1 MSAAGDPHAAE
12 ISPAAAIDD
21 PDLEALVGS
30 SVPIQASSPSSPA
43 ADLLAEFAAD
53 EAAVARDEV
62 DFSHDEEASIVGQ
75 VWSHEAASDSASE
88 ESLPTP
94 PPPAPDT
101 AEIALP
107 SPPPPSS
114 AETESSLADETPAE
128 AEADAESTLPSPPV
142 PAGEEEVPTA
152 PEPATEQ
159 APSAPVDRT
168 VQQDCSQCSQRFE
181 VTLPEGHDVA
191 RTACPGC
198 GSIETIRL
206 T

>member
-62 DFSHDEEASIVGQ
+62 DFSHDEGASIVGQ
-75 VWSHEAASDSASE
+75 VWSHEAASDSVPE

-107 SPPPPSS
+107 
-114 AETESSLADETPAE
+114 
-128 AEADAESTLPSPPV
+128 
-142 PAGEEEVPTA
+142 
-152 PEPATEQ
+152 
-159 APSAPVDRT
+159 
-168 VQQDCSQCSQRFE
+168 
-181 VTLPEGHDVA
+181 
-191 RTACPGC
+191 
-198 GSIETIRL
+198 
-206 T
+206 